1 MGCDLLV
8 AAGPD
13 AIAKLDSKISHAVIN
28 SQQTPTAEFTRNPD
42 AVFPAEAMKQTIID
56 AVGAD
61 KTHFVEATSLA
72 TRLMGDSIAS
82 NLFMLGYAF
91 QLGLIPLTSAA
102 IEKAIELNGVA
113 VNLNQQAFLWGR
125 RTAHDPVAVEAFVN
139 PQQQVSEPQQMDLEQ
154 RIQSNVAAL
163 TQYQNSAYGERYLG
177 LVQRVREAESRAF
190 PGQ

>member
-1 MGCDLLV
+1 MRIAAGEAHLLLGCDLLV

-102 IEKAIELNGVA
+102 IEKGDRAQWRGGQPQSAGV
-113 VNLNQQAFLWGR
+113 
-125 RTAHDPVAVEAFVN
+125 
-139 PQQQVSEPQQMDLEQ
+139 S
-154 RIQSNVAAL
+154 
-163 TQYQNSAYGERYLG
+163 LG
-177 LVQRVREAESRAF
+177 PSHGA
-190 PGQ
+190 